1 MIDDLIKIKT
11 VMKVE
16 KVKKKDEYKITF
28 TIGNFP
34 NRISAGI
41 FAAHLLMAKEQAMSN
56 QTPEIEDEDI
66 NNEGATIH

>member
-11 VMKVE
+11 VMQVE
-16 KVKKKDEYKITF
+16 KVKNKDEYKITF

-56 QTPEIEDEDI
+56 PAQEIEED
-66 NNEGATIH
+66 NDNEGATIH